1 VVGFQRFLPS
11 EFGPDVDC
19 IRAVEPAACFFGL
32 KAGIRR
38 SIEAEGIPYT
48 YVVSNGF
55 AGSFLRNF
63 GQDGATAPP
72 RDKVAIVGDGNPK
85 GIRIKVNHLLPQ
97 MTFLICTHACALVF
111 S

>member
-1 VVGFQRFLPS
+1 MVGFQRFLPS

-19 IRAVEPAACFFGL
+19 IHAVEPAASFFGL

-48 YVVSNGF
+48 YVVSNEF
-55 AGSFLRNF
+55 AGYFLSNF
-63 GQDGATAPP
+63 GQDGATA
-72 RDKVAIVGDGNPK
+72 RDKVAIIGDGNPK
-85 GIRIKVNHLLPQ
+85 GIRINFNHHLRQ
-97 MTFLICTHACALVF
+97 MTFLICTHTCALVF

>member
-19 IRAVEPAACFFGL
+19 ANAVEPAASFFGL

-48 YVVSNGF
+48 YVVSNVF
-55 AGSFLRNF
+55 AGYFLPNL
-63 GQDGATAPP
+63 GQTGATAPP
-72 RDKVAIVGDGNPK
+72 REKVVIIGDGNPK
-85 GIRIKVNHLLPQ
+85 GCLSKFNHLL
-97 MTFLICTHACALVF
+97 T
-111 S
+111 